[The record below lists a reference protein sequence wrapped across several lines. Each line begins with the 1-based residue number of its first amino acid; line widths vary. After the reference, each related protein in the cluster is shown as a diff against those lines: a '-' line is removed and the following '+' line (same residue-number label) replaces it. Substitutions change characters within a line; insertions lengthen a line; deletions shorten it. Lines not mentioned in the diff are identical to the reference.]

1 MTTLSKYSEI
11 RKFYESWDKKKLKD
25 QYSCQATTVAL
36 CLTNGCLA
44 YSGISHAT
52 DLMSSLVITI
62 LTSST
67 SSTNLVYYQSI
78 KFCFTPSLRSTESKL
93 TLQRFT
99 ARQDCYQVLI
109 NCPPPPIQSLV
120 FQINGFRSLIY
131 SLQDR
136 LSKSLIIFTAFPW
149 SLSSWHTPFLKYR
162 AQSFTCK
169 G

>member
-1 MTTLSKYSEI
+1 MNHYSSQPEI
-11 RKFYESWDKKKLKD
+11 EAS
-25 QYSCQATTVAL
+25 TVAV

-44 YSGISHAT
+44 YPGISHAT
-52 DLMSSLVITI
+52 DLMYSLIITMLI
-62 LTSST
+62 PSA
-67 SSTNLVYYQSI
+67 SSTNLVYYWSI
-78 KFCFTPSLRSTESKL
+78 KFCFTPSLRSRESKL
-93 TLQRFT
+93 TLQRCA

-109 NCPPPPIQSLV
+109 NCPPPPTQSLV
-120 FQINGFRSLIY
+120 FQINAFRSLIY

-149 SLSSWHTPFLKYR
+149 SPSNWHTPFLKYR